1 MTIGRVEGK
10 EVYIR
15 AGKNAGL
22 KVGELVEVRRV
33 SGTMDD
39 GKGGKISI
47 EKTVEIEVITE
58 VDDDYSVAEPQKGT
72 QSQAHE
78 NDSVR
83 PTSNTTDKPTSSTAE
98 VRNGH

>member
-1 MTIGRVEGK
+1 M
-10 EVYIR
+10 
-15 AGKNAGL
+15 
-22 KVGELVEVRRV
+22 
-33 SGTMDD
+33 
-39 GKGGKISI
+39 
-47 EKTVEIEVITE
+47 ITE